1 MKVAEDAPQNATKG
15 IHPPRTI
22 GVLIPTYKRPRDL
35 IRCLDALRLQE
46 RPPDDV
52 MVIVRRE
59 DSETQMVLGDY
70 DCASLPLRIIVV
82 DTPGT
87 VYAHN
92 VGIETCTTDVL
103 AMIDDDTAPHPQ
115 WLRIILEDFQADS
128 QLGGLGGRDRC
139 FDGQS
144 FDESKEGTVGKLQ
157 WFGRAIGN
165 HHRGFG
171 AIREVDLLKGANMSF
186 RATAL
191 ENARCDTRLRGKG
204 AQPNEDTSLTMA
216 VKRAGWKI
224 AYDPNALVDHYQAVR
239 EEKRHYSGIARIADP
254 GPFVDFAYNE
264 VIGIWDSL
272 SFPRKIVFVL
282 WSALVGTR
290 VCPGL
295 VQAVRFTPNLGW
307 QSWYRFFLA
316 QKGKFAAVAALVR
329 KPEPTS

>member
-1 MKVAEDAPQNATKG
+1 
-15 IHPPRTI
+15 
-22 GVLIPTYKRPRDL
+22 
-35 IRCLDALRLQE
+35 
-46 RPPDDV
+46 

-59 DSETQMVLGDY
+59 DTDTQMVLDSY
-70 DCASLPLRIIVV
+70 DCDSLPLRVIVV

-92 VGIETCTTDVL
+92 VGIEACITDVL
-103 AMIDDDTAPHPQ
+103 AMIDDDTVPHAQ
-115 WLRIILEDFQADS
+115 WLRIIFEDFQADP

-139 FDGQS
+139 FDGES
-144 FDESKEGTVGKLQ
+144 FDETKESTVGKLQ

-171 AIREVDLLKGANMSF
+171 GIREVDLLKGANMSF
-186 RATAL
+186 RAAAL
-191 ENARCDTRLRGKG
+191 EKARCDTRLRGKG

-224 AYDPNALVDHYQAVR
+224 AYDPNAVVDHYQSVR

-254 GPFVDFAYNE
+254 EPFVEFAYNE

-272 SFPRKIVFVL
+272 SLPRKIVFVL
-282 WSALVGTR
+282 WSVLVGTR

-307 QSWYRFFLA
+307 QSWYRFVLA
-316 QKGKFAAVAALVR
+316 QRGKRAAVADLVR
-329 KPEPTS
+329 GP